1 MVLPQLFGLVL
12 LAVGGYLL
20 VGGGRELRTVF
31 HVLRNDPVPIRELD
45 GYTGPVEITGTAVP
59 DDDAGTVT
67 APFTGSE
74 CLAYTYEVEELRSS
88 GKHSNW
94 ETLDQGQAGVDFV
107 VDDGTDRVRVNPD
120 GADVRFESH
129 SVTVPPGTELPD
141 RLAAYVERTPGVD
154 AQDGTVN
161 LLVTELS
168 VGNRQRFTER
178 RLDAGEQ
185 LWFLRLPIGCVGNSV
200 GEAVEPVFPLSES
213 KRVDGTVSEGVKI
226 WITYREVTV
235 GGGTR
240 NLVPPVARIQS
251 LPEPRVGSVGDPDSV
266 GRE

>member
-1 MVLPQLFGLVL
+1 MVLPQLVGLVI

-45 GYTGPVEITGTAVP
+45 GYTGPVEITGTAVA
-59 DDDAGTVT
+59 DEDAGTVT
-67 APFTGSE
+67 SPFTGSE

-107 VDDGTDRVRVNPD
+107 VDDGSDRVRVNPD

-141 RLAAYVERTPGVD
+141 RLAEYVERTPGVD

-185 LWFLRLPIGCVGNSV
+185 VYVYGLARRGPATEWGSNLVDAVVGD
-200 GEAVEPVFPLSES
+200 GDGTPVFVISDTSE
-213 KRVDGTVSEGVKI
+213 RGTA
-226 WITYREVTV
+226 WR
-235 GGGTR
+235 
-240 NLVPPVARIQS
+240 VARGG
-251 LPEPRVGSVGDPDSV
+251 LWRAALGALVAGFGLLFLLSVAW
-266 GRE
+266 

>member
-1 MVLPQLFGLVL
+1 MVLPQLFGLAL

-45 GYTGPVEITGTAVP
+45 GYTGPVEITGTAVA
-59 DDDAGTVT
+59 DEDAGTVT
-67 APFTGSE
+67 APFTGTR

-107 VDDGTDRVRVNPD
+107 VDDGSDRVRVNPD

-141 RLAAYVERTPGVD
+141 RLAEYVERTPDVD
-154 AQDGTVN
+154 AQDGSVN
-161 LLVTELS
+161 LLVTEVSL
-168 VGNRQRFTER
+168 GNKQRFTER

-185 LWFLRLPIGCVGNSV
+185 VYVYGQARRGPAAEWGSNLVD
-200 GEAVEPVFPLSES
+200 AVVEDGDETPVFVISDTSERGTAWRIGRGGLWQTVLGTLVAAFGLVLLSA
-213 KRVDGTVSEGVKI
+213 GL
-226 WITYREVTV
+226 W
-235 GGGTR
+235 
-240 NLVPPVARIQS
+240 
-251 LPEPRVGSVGDPDSV
+251 
-266 GRE
+266 

>member
-185 LWFLRLPIGCVGNSV
+185 VYVYGLARRGPAAEWGSNLVDAVVGD
-200 GEAVEPVFPLSES
+200 GDGTPVFVISDTSERGTAWRIARGGIWRAALGALVAGFGLVFLLS
-213 KRVDGTVSEGVKI
+213 GL
-226 WITYREVTV
+226 W
-235 GGGTR
+235 
-240 NLVPPVARIQS
+240 
-251 LPEPRVGSVGDPDSV
+251 
-266 GRE
+266 